1 MDAFSTIFN
10 VFSADSNVEHEDIP
24 VEFETGGNTSGG
36 GCIIA

>member
-1 MDAFSTIFN
+1 MDAFSTIIN
-10 VFSADSNVEHEDIP
+10 VFSTGSTVEHGDIP